1 MVALP
6 LLTDPS
12 QSIKD
17 SRVPAAVADATQI
30 LPSEDLEHLRFL
42 GRGSRLTCHPAPS
55 VVVAEE
61 VGSNIPGHAA
71 ERAAITL
78 DIEVS
83 DSIAGVRR
91 LCHVRLTCG

>member
-30 LPSEDLEHLRFL
+30 LPRQY
-42 GRGSRLTCHPAPS
+42 GRTGLPYRI
-55 VVVAEE
+55 VVGCSGQEQ
-61 VGSNIPGHAA
+61 SH
-71 ERAAITL
+71 
-78 DIEVS
+78 
-83 DSIAGVRR
+83 RR
-91 LCHVRLTCG
+91 